1 MSNLLKKGARRHS
14 LLVAGGIAAALSL
27 SACGGGAPAATK
39 PSNAE
44 TVLDAAACQRN
55 KDAGKITYISGYGY
69 SASAGQL
76 DVFLAKEL
84 GYFDALCLD
93 VEINASG
100 ANGQQL
106 VSSGQAQ
113 FTALGSASDVMLAA
127 ANSKN
132 LTAVATYGS
141 VSPFSIFAN
150 EKVASLKDLEGKKL
164 GYFINLTPIASAML
178 DAAGVDVSKVELI
191 KMTNY
196 DPTVVTRGQVDAIV
210 GYASNQ
216 PQTLKAMNLPFKE
229 FLPADLN
236 VKGTYNVM
244 EANTEFLTKHRETA
258 SDFMRASLKA
268 LDYCLEN
275 DADCLDRISKLAADN
290 NQGSAFPRE
299 QLERTWNV
307 ESTWVKSDPGAE
319 PRSADRRPVGLGVRT
334 GEEVRKGRQRSAR
347 HRHDGHDPGR
357 GPLQGRQAHLAGQ
370 EGRVVSLA
378 PGTSE
383 HAGVQI
389 SNVSKSFGAVG
400 SKTLVLDDVSITI
413 KKGEFVSVIG
423 PSGCGKSTLLKMIA
437 GLGEADSGDVL
448 VDGTSIKAA
457 TKNKMIGLVP
467 QSPALLPWR
476 TVLDN
481 VTLPMSVNRKA
492 NAGRTLRDPK
502 EILDSFGLGHAL
514 HKYPSQLSGGMQQ
527 RVAIARAFVFDP
539 SVLLMDEPFSALDE
553 MNRDQQRLGL
563 LDFWQSNRKT
573 VLFVTHSVPE
583 AIMLSDRIIVMQAHP
598 GRIAEVIDVDL
609 PRPRDAQ
616 VYATDEFR
624 DLEGRVRS
632 TLHNVMEVARV

>member
-1 MSNLLKKGARRHS
+1 MSNLLKKGARRRS
-14 LLVAGGIAAALSL
+14 LLVVGGIAAALSL
-27 SACGGGAPAATK
+27 SACGGGAPVATK
-39 PSNAE
+39 PSNTE
-44 TVLDAAACQRN
+44 TVLDDAACQRN

-229 FLPADLN
+229 FLPADLS

-299 QLERTWNV
+299 QLERTWSV
-307 ESTWVKSDPGAE
+307 ESKWVKSDPALSPGMQT
-319 PRSADRRPVGLGVRT
+319 ADQWASEYELVMKYGKLAAVPPVT
-334 GEEVRKGRQRSAR
+334 
-347 HRHDGHDPGR
+347 DMMD
-357 GPLQGRQAHLAGQ
+357 
-370 EGRVVSLA
+370 
-378 PGTSE
+378 T
-383 HAGVQI
+383 
-389 SNVSKSFGAVG
+389 
-400 SKTLVLDDVSITI
+400 TLVTDLY
-413 KKGEFVSVIG
+413 K
-423 PSGCGKSTLLKMIA
+423 
-437 GLGEADSGDVL
+437 
-448 VDGTSIKAA
+448 DGNLIWPTEKAA
-457 TKNKMIGLVP
+457 
-467 QSPALLPWR
+467 S
-476 TVLDN
+476 
-481 VTLPMSVNRKA
+481 
-492 NAGRTLRDPK
+492 
-502 EILDSFGLGHAL
+502 
-514 HKYPSQLSGGMQQ
+514 
-527 RVAIARAFVFDP
+527 
-539 SVLLMDEPFSALDE
+539 
-553 MNRDQQRLGL
+553 
-563 LDFWQSNRKT
+563 
-573 VLFVTHSVPE
+573 
-583 AIMLSDRIIVMQAHP
+583 
-598 GRIAEVIDVDL
+598 
-609 PRPRDAQ
+609 
-616 VYATDEFR
+616 
-624 DLEGRVRS
+624 
-632 TLHNVMEVARV
+632 